1 MYILKISLIY
11 NSFLYEADKD
21 ELSSLLNLPF
31 YEEGSSHGVVVNVL
45 WHYCKRV
52 RTPIEQLR
60 LVLD

>member
-31 YEEGSSHGVVVNVL
+31 YGEGSSHGVVVNVL
-45 WHYCKRV
+45 
-52 RTPIEQLR
+52 
-60 LVLD
+60 